1 MNNHRIEARASLN
14 ELSGALIRLGVKTN
28 DPELLFL
35 GQSLS
40 TLLRAAADDA
50 EREVLKEML
59 SAHAVRRLMKAAGA
73 SDKDILVMEHCQTAC
88 AN

>member
-35 GQSLS
+35 GRSLS

-50 EREVLKEML
+50 EREQL
-59 SAHAVRRLMKAAGA
+59 SGLILTHSVRRLMKAAGA